1 VTEEPAAS
9 QGDSAGDDYAWRWS
23 RDGVQRRILSMT
35 PADALLTVE
44 QYNGRHFRDVAAHLD
59 TDICLAGLA
68 PAEAADIRQRVARLR
83 DGATAWGQ
91 KYWSRRLRELQQG
104 LPHADDSEILA
115 EMAARHPGFSE
126 ESLVEVYNTGIMLAR

>member
-1 VTEEPAAS
+1 MS
-9 QGDSAGDDYAWRWS
+9 
-23 RDGVQRRILSMT
+23 

-44 QYNGRHFRDVAAHLD
+44 QYNVRRFHDVAVHLD
-59 TDICLAGLA
+59 ADICLAGLA
-68 PAEAADIRQRVARLR
+68 PAEAADIRQRVAELR
-83 DGATAWGQ
+83 QSATAWGQ
-91 KYWSRRLRELQQG
+91 RYWRRRLKGLQQG